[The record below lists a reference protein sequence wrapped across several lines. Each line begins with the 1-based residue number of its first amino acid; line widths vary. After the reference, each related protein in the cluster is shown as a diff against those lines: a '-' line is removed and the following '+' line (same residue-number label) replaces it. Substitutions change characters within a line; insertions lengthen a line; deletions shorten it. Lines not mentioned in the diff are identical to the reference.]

1 MFDDCNL
8 TSDAKKV
15 PCRDEDNLRLSE
27 ARVGGVEGMAE
38 ERGKNFGGV
47 GVATFG
53 GGVEGEKK
61 EWSAGGRAAAAVAE
75 SADGGEN

>member
-15 PCRDEDNLRLSE
+15 PCRDEDNLRFGE
-27 ARVGGVEGMAE
+27 AGFGGVEGMAE
-38 ERGKNFGGV
+38 EGGKNFGRV
-47 GVATFG
+47 GVAASG

-61 EWSAGGRAAAAVAE
+61 EWGAGGRAAAAVAE
-75 SADGGEN
+75 PADGGEN